1 MDAKIESLEAQ
12 RRHQVVEDIFKKPNL
27 LITMKGSP
35 FFFFLKLIFFFIH
48 PRLFPICISSFYQ
61 LHVHE

>member
-27 LITMKGSP
+27 LIV
-35 FFFFLKLIFFFIH
+35 
-48 PRLFPICISSFYQ
+48 RNQ
-61 LHVHE
+61 

>member
-35 FFFFLKLIFFFIH
+35 FFFEINFL
-48 PRLFPICISSFYQ
+48 
-61 LHVHE
+61 LHQS